1 MHICKLRLSAAW
13 TLRRAELSQRRL
25 LSSARK
31 QSPLLNIAPRV
42 REALS
47 NGEPVVALE
56 STIISHGMPYP
67 QNVETAREVEQI
79 VAASGS
85 IPATIALIDGRI
97 HVGLSDGDLLRLGNG
112 RETVVKASRRDMAA
126 VLSQRLLGAT
136 TVSGTMLAAHM
147 AGISVFATGGIG
159 GVHRG
164 AEDTMDVSADLTE
177 LGRTPVAVVCAGAKS
192 ILDLPKTLEYLETQG
207 VPVVAFGDSNEF
219 PAFFSQHSGLQAPW
233 KLQRAEQVAQLLKT
247 NAELGLQNGVVVAVP
262 IPEEHAKASVDI
274 EQAIEAA
281 LRESERLGVKG
292 KEATP
297 FLLKRVVE
305 RTGGASLLANIALVK
320 NNARIASQIAA
331 SLASMGGS
339 QGFSTTASYSPE
351 TRTDQP
357 LLVIGCAAID
367 ITSRVDPNQSA
378 ESAIPEVDLLRQTK
392 LAATSH
398 PGTVFTSVG
407 GVAQNIARAAHLL
420 GANTVLVASLG
431 QDAHGTAVAADLNR
445 MGMDTRF
452 LQYPGSGA
460 RTAIYNALHG
470 PNGDL
475 VAAVADMHINGLL
488 SPQQIEE
495 AFSSLRPRAVCVDA
509 NVSTPAIVT
518 TLMQARESGAC
529 VVFEPTS
536 VPKCTNVLSAL
547 LVIKHSHAVADVSS
561 LVHMI
566 TPNSLELQRMSEAAL
581 ELALV
586 EGVPTAATV
595 SEIAK
600 FHYSL
605 DASVIRNLLTLFPL
619 FPTVVVKLGEQ
630 GAAVISP
637 SPRNATRPII
647 RHIQPLKPS
656 LVENSS
662 GAGDSLV
669 GAILAQLHTRSELV
683 SPDGSL
689 SLAPQELDTIVSRA
703 QRVAIMAIESMH
715 TVSDRLNPDALNKD

>member
-1 MHICKLRLSAAW
+1 MPAAW
-13 TLRRAELSQRRL
+13 TLRRAGLFQRRL

-85 IPATIALIDGRI
+85 TPATIALIDGRI
-97 HVGLSDGDLLRLGNG
+97 HVGLSDSDLLRLGNG

-207 VPVVAFGDSNEF
+207 VPVVAFGDSSEF
-219 PAFFSQHSGLQAPW
+219 PAFFSRCSGLQAPW

-262 IPEEHAKASVDI
+262 IPEEHAKASVNI

-281 LRESERLGVKG
+281 LHESEQLGVKG

-320 NNARIASQIAA
+320 NNARVASQIAA
-331 SLASMGGS
+331 SLASMAGS
-339 QGFSTTASYSPE
+339 RAFSTTAPPLPE

-357 LLVIGCAAID
+357 LLVIGCAAMD
-367 ITSRVDPNQSA
+367 ITSRVDLNQSA
-378 ESAIPEVDLLRQTK
+378 VLSDIPQADMPQQTK

-420 GANTVLVASLG
+420 GANAVLVAALG
-431 QDAHGTAVAADLNR
+431 KDAHGAAVAADLR
-445 MGMDTRF
+445 RIDMDTRF

-470 PNGDL
+470 PDGDL

-488 SPQQIEE
+488 SPHQIEE
-495 AFSSLRPRAVCVDA
+495 AFGSLRPRVVCVDA

-547 LVIKHSHAVADVSS
+547 LFIKHSHAVADVSG

-586 EGVPTAATV
+586 EGMPTVATV

-605 DASVIRNLLTLFPL
+605 DASVIRNMLTLFPL
-619 FPTVVVKLGEQ
+619 FRTVIVKLGEQ

-637 SPRNATRPII
+637 SPRNATQPII

-669 GAILAQLHTRSELV
+669 GAILAQLHTRPELV

-689 SLAPQELDTIVSRA
+689 ALAPQELDTIVSRA
-703 QRVAIMAIESMH
+703 QRAAIMAIESMH
-715 TVSDRLNPDALNKD
+715 TVNDRLNPDVLNKD

>member
-1 MHICKLRLSAAW
+1 MSAAW
-13 TLRRAELSQRRL
+13 TLRRAGLSQRRL
-25 LSSARK
+25 LSSAHK

-42 REALS
+42 REALR

-67 QNVETAREVEQI
+67 QNVETARGVEQI
-79 VAASGS
+79 VTASGS
-85 IPATIALIDGRI
+85 TPATIALIDGRI
-97 HVGLSDGDLLRLGNG
+97 HVGLSDGDLLRLANG

-136 TVSGTMLAAHM
+136 TVSGTMLAANM

-207 VPVVAFGDSNEF
+207 VPVVTFGDSSEF
-219 PAFFSQHSGLQAPW
+219 PAFFSRYSGLQAPW

-247 NAELGLQNGVVVAVP
+247 SAELGLQNGVVVAVP
-262 IPEEHAKASVDI
+262 IPEEHSKASVDI

-320 NNARIASQIAA
+320 NNARVASQIAV

-339 QGFSTTASYSPE
+339 RAFSASAPPLPQ

-357 LLVIGCAAID
+357 LLVIGCAAMD
-367 ITSRVDPNQSA
+367 ITSRVDLNQSA
-378 ESAIPEVDLLRQTK
+378 MLSATPQADLLQQTK

-420 GANTVLVASLG
+420 GANAVLLAALG
-431 QDAHGTAVAADLNR
+431 QDAHGTAVAADLRR
-445 MGMDTRF
+445 MDMDTRF

-470 PNGDL
+470 PDGDL

-488 SPQQIEE
+488 SPHHIEE
-495 AFSSLRPRAVCVDA
+495 AFDSLRPRVVCVDA
-509 NVSTPAIVT
+509 NVSTLAIVT
-518 TLMQARESGAC
+518 TLIQARESRAC

-536 VPKCTNVLSAL
+536 MPKCTNVLSAL
-547 LVIKHSHAVADVSS
+547 LFIKRSHAVVDTSS
-561 LVHMI
+561 LVHII

-595 SEIAK
+595 SGIAE
-600 FHYSL
+600 FHYLL
-605 DASVIRNLLTLFPL
+605 DTSVIRNLLTLFPL

-669 GAILAQLHTRSELV
+669 GAILAQLHMRPELV

-689 SLAPQELDTIVSRA
+689 ALAPQELDTIVSRA
-703 QRVAIMAIESMH
+703 QRAAIMAIESMH
-715 TVSDRLNPDALNKD
+715 TVSDRLNPDVLNKD